1 MGIVPKI
8 HAFLKK
14 QLCAKIEICA
24 HKQLIY
30 GIRLKYRKFMA
41 DEKLGIK
48 NYEVICYTLH
58 TDVMV
63 SCLSDLQ

>member
-1 MGIVPKI
+1 
-8 HAFLKK
+8 
-14 QLCAKIEICA
+14 
-24 HKQLIY
+24 
-30 GIRLKYRKFMA
+30 MA